1 MMRVIQIPLRY
12 SNAYLVIDQQAILV
26 DAGFPGDADAIERAI
41 SRAGLAPRDVTLLVH
56 THGHIDHA
64 GATSIL
70 QHRHGI
76 PVAIHHAD
84 APNLVTGSNGVVKP
98 RNMEARMVAA
108 MLVKPFDPVTP
119 DIVLTEEMSLR
130 AYGID
135 GQVLFTPGH
144 TKGSL
149 SLLLGN
155 GEAIVGDVMMGGW
168 MGGVLRP
175 QQPNYHYFVDDWNDV
190 QQSIARLLTHAPTRW
205 YVGHGG
211 PLAYARVA
219 HHFSNSITSHIP

>member
-1 MMRVIQIPLRY
+1 MRVIQIPLRY

-26 DAGFPGDADAIERAI
+26 DAGFPGDADTIARAI
-41 SRAGLAPRDVTLLVH
+41 TRAGLTPRDITLLVH
-56 THGHIDHA
+56 THGHIDHV
-64 GATSIL
+64 GATAEL
-70 QHRHGI
+70 QQRLDV
-76 PVAIHHAD
+76 PTMIHQAD
-84 APNLVTGSNGVVKP
+84 APNLITGTNGVVKP
-98 RNMEARMVAA
+98 RNLEARLVAA
-108 MLVKPFDPVTP
+108 MLVKPFDAVTP
-119 DIVLTEEMSLR
+119 DIVLSEETALH

-168 MGGVLRP
+168 LGGTIRP
-175 QQPNYHYFVDDWNDV
+175 HQPNYHYFVDDWDDV
-190 QQSIARLLTHAPTRW
+190 HHSIARLLSHAPTRW

-211 PLAYARVA
+211 PLEYVRVA
-219 HHFSNSITSHIP
+219 RHFAHISNK

>member
-1 MMRVIQIPLRY
+1 MRIIQIPLRY

-26 DAGFPGDADAIERAI
+26 DAGFPGDADVIERAI
-41 SRAGLAPRDVTLLVH
+41 SRAGLTPRDITLLVH
-56 THGHIDHA
+56 THGHIDHV
-64 GATSIL
+64 GATSVL
-70 QHRHGI
+70 RHRHGI
-76 PVAIHHAD
+76 PVAIHQAD
-84 APNLVTGSNGVVKP
+84 APNLGTGTNGVVKP
-98 RNMEARMVAA
+98 RNIEARLVAA
-108 MLVKPFDPVTP
+108 MLVKPFDAVTP
-119 DIVLTEEMSLR
+119 DIVLSQEISLH

-168 MGGVLRP
+168 LGGTIRP
-175 QQPNYHYFVDDWNDV
+175 HQPNYHYFVDDWDDV
-190 QQSIARLLTHAPTRW
+190 HHSIARLLSHAPTRW

-211 PLAYARVA
+211 PLEYVRVA
-219 HHFSNSITSHIP
+219 RHFAHISNK

>member
-1 MMRVIQIPLRY
+1 MRVIQIPLRY

-26 DAGFPGDADAIERAI
+26 DAGFPGDSDAIERAI
-41 SRAGLAPRDVTLLVH
+41 TRAGLAPHDITLLVH
-56 THGHIDHA
+56 THGHIDHV
-64 GATSIL
+64 GATSVL
-70 QHRHGI
+70 QHRHGM
-76 PVAIHHAD
+76 PVAIHQAD

-98 RNMEARMVAA
+98 RNMEARLVAA
-108 MLVKPFDPVTP
+108 MLVKPFDAVTP
-119 DIVLTEEMSLR
+119 DIVLSEEMSLH

-135 GQVLFTPGH
+135 GQVIFTPGH

-175 QQPNYHYFVDDWNDV
+175 QHPNYHYFVDDWDDV
-190 QQSIARLLTHAPTRW
+190 QRSITRLLTHAPTRW

-219 HHFSNSITSHIP
+219 RHFAHISNK